1 MVQERL
7 LANFQS
13 MKVFLFIRKRKFVT
27 PYQTKNN
34 TFTFLK
40 IFIYKTSRN
49 ILDLLLHRNMDIYF
63 RAPAMDIRRQTAHE
77 LTSGAT
83 NVPDGRSSGHHNR
96 VSAAAINHK
105 IGRTSVTPGS
115 AAIDSLTA
123 LAARNDMAVGL
134 NQNVPSMTRP
144 SNSHSV
150 SFSQNPPATIPSG
163 YSSTGNSGM
172 GGNMVL
178 QVPSGP
184 SSLIG
189 NNVDSGILDISGGVV
204 EPLDYEEYVQQQQRN
219 YGNAT
224 DRISTSGNSRGNIA
238 ATGYTAEERLHLI
251 DFPADDI
258 EVNVVPRKIRT
269 VQHVVPQEP
278 L

>member
-1 MVQERL
+1 
-7 LANFQS
+7 
-13 MKVFLFIRKRKFVT
+13 
-27 PYQTKNN
+27 
-34 TFTFLK
+34 
-40 IFIYKTSRN
+40 
-49 ILDLLLHRNMDIYF
+49 
-63 RAPAMDIRRQTAHE
+63 MDIRRQTAHE

-105 IGRTSVTPGS
+105 IGRTSVTSGS

-123 LAARNDMAVGL
+123 LAVRNDMAVGL
-134 NQNVPSMTRP
+134 NQNAPSMTRP
-144 SNSHSV
+144 SNAHSV
-150 SFSQNPPATIPSG
+150 SFSQNPPATIPPG
-163 YSSTGNSGM
+163 YSSSGNSGM

-224 DRISTSGNSRGNIA
+224 DRMSTSSNSRGNIA
-238 ATGYTAEERLHLI
+238 AAGYTAEERLHLI

-278 L
+278 LYVLISMRLFKYCKKFVELYS